1 MMMQKTASSSKG
13 PPKAPWSVPVAVEEI
28 PDSGLHIEIDAP
40 PATRAE
46 LAALAAVRDLEQ
58 LSAAFHITRRGARV
72 HVAGQVKARVAQNCV
87 VTLEP
92 IKKEVAEV
100 VDVTF
105 EPVPVEGMPA
115 TGEIEVKADK
125 EPPEPLVDGKVDLGA
140 LATEF
145 LVLGIDPYPR
155 KEDVAFTPP
164 KVEDGAAHP
173 FAALEAL
180 KKPHG
185 GDHS

>member
-1 MMMQKTASSSKG
+1 MQKTNVA
-13 PPKAPWSVPVAVEEI
+13 WSVPVAVEDI

-40 PATRAE
+40 KAARAE
-46 LAALAAVRDLEQ
+46 LAALAAVRDLER
-58 LSAAFHITRRGARV
+58 LSAAFDLTRRGARI

-92 IKKEVAEV
+92 IENEVAEA

-105 EPVPVEGMPA
+105 APAPAEGVPA
-115 TGEIEVKADK
+115 TGEIDVKVDK

-155 KEDVAFTPP
+155 KQGVTFAPP
-164 KVEDGAAHP
+164 KVEDGEAHP
-173 FAALEAL
+173 FAALAAL
-180 KKPHG
+180 KKPRG
-185 GDHS
+185 GGQA